1 MENTQEQ
8 PKTGGEQA
16 FVLTSTKHTLISF
29 KDVPFKT
36 KLKILFG
43 GNVWITTKSQIQIK
57 QDTEPV
63 PVNDGIELFINTNN
77 PKDGK

>member
-1 MENTQEQ
+1 MENTQET
-8 PKTGGEQA
+8 PKSGGEQS

-29 KDVPFKT
+29 KDVPLKT

-57 QDTEPV
+57 QDAEPV
-63 PVNDGIELFINTNN
+63 PVNDGIELFINTNK
-77 PKDGK
+77 PQDGK